1 MEIIKRRN
9 RFSLKENY
17 GELLKDKLD
26 YEFVAVFSDDNLR
39 ADVLPYTREDI
50 DEKYLDFINDDV
62 LYHFKDIENMND
74 LEYLIS
80 DEVLDN
86 SNHYAD
92 FRAVIGIKVIN
103 TETGNYEIFPHLDD
117 DDFNNPS
124 NFIELIDEYQRVNN
138 QHDGVLIFNKKPI
151 KSVYILSCKNHDRHN
166 RGGLSYSHYNN
177 HEIYDCID
185 VYKNCKI
192 DNDTHEIRINEQ
204 LYTEH
209 SYIDKFLDDV
219 KDVVSMYP
227 DVEISRFDSEVF
239 DIALEKPTPVKN
251 TSRIIRQMAEVGNP
265 EYTFLDMDYKDS
277 YLKEP
282 SQVLKPVYNEGGKN
296 IPVIIECLSA
306 NSESLNEYTII
317 GHHEDV
323 EAFTKTQA
331 FHDLYNNERYA
342 TTRLVKMFNGLVRLH
357 LSDVTTTFS
366 NTLRGSNDV
375 TLENEFL
382 RTLYKDNKENNDV
395 WDLVPQYM
403 DNNKHMVNVKF
414 SFNHGKIV
422 FNNGIVDFENIKDVN
437 MFYTILDVKYDFES
451 SFNGFIENYHNILYR
466 MRDFSNKSTRDKLDN
481 GTFRNLLEN
490 I

>member
-1 MEIIKRRN
+1 MEIIKSRN

-26 YEFVAVFSDDNLR
+26 YEFVAVFSDDNLK

-50 DEKYLDFINDDV
+50 DEKYPDFINDDV

-80 DEVLDN
+80 DEVLN
-86 SNHYAD
+86 YHTL
-92 FRAVIGIKVIN
+92 FRPAIGIKIIN
-103 TETGNYEIFPHLDD
+103 TETGNYEIYPHLDD
-117 DDFNNPS
+117 EDFNNPS
-124 NFIELIDEYQRVNN
+124 NFIELIDEYQKINN
-138 QHDGVLIFNKKPI
+138 QHDGTLIFNKKPI
-151 KSVYILSCKNHDRHN
+151 KSVYILSCKSHKRYN
-166 RGGLSYSHYNN
+166 RNGISYDHYNSYGIN
-177 HEIYDCID
+177 DCID

-219 KDVVSMYP
+219 KNVVSMYP
-227 DVEISRFDSEVF
+227 DIKISPLGSKVF

-331 FHDLYNNERYA
+331 FHDLYNNERYV

-366 NTLRGSNDV
+366 NTLRGSNDIMF
-375 TLENEFL
+375 EEEFL
-382 RTLYKDNKENNDV
+382 KTLYKDNKENNI

-403 DNNKHMVNVKF
+403 DNNKYMVDVKF

-437 MFYTILDVKYDFES
+437 MFYMIFDVKDDFDTS
-451 SFNGFIENYHNILYR
+451 LDGFVGNYHNVLYR
-466 MRDFSNKSTRDKLDN
+466 ISDFANKSTREKLN
-481 GTFRNLLEN
+481 NETFRNLLEN
-490 I
+490 V

>member
-1 MEIIKRRN
+1 MEIIKSRK

-26 YEFVAVFSDDNLR
+26 YEFVAVFSDDNLK

-50 DEKYLDFINDDV
+50 DEKYPDFINDDI

-80 DEVLDN
+80 DEVLN
-86 SNHYAD
+86 YHTL
-92 FRAVIGIKVIN
+92 FRPAIGIKIIN
-103 TETGNYEIFPHLDD
+103 TETGNYEIYPHLDD

-124 NFIELIDEYQRVNN
+124 NFIELIDEYQKVSN
-138 QHDGVLIFNKKPI
+138 QHNGVLVFNKKPI
-151 KSVYILSCKNHDRHN
+151 KSVYILSCKSHKRYN
-166 RGGLSYSHYNN
+166 RNGISYDHYNSYGIN
-177 HEIYDCID
+177 DCID

-219 KDVVSMYP
+219 KNVVSMYP
-227 DVEISRFDSEVF
+227 DIKISPLGSKVF

-306 NSESLNEYTII
+306 NSENLNEYTII

-366 NTLRGSNDV
+366 NTLRGSNDIM
-375 TLENEFL
+375 LEEEFL
-382 RTLYKDNKENNDV
+382 KTLYKDNKENNI

-403 DNNKHMVNVKF
+403 DNNKYMVDVKF

-437 MFYTILDVKYDFES
+437 MFYIIFDIKDDFDTSLD
-451 SFNGFIENYHNILYR
+451 GFVGNYHNVLYR
-466 MRDFSNKSTRDKLDN
+466 ISDFANKSTREKLN
-481 GTFRNLLEN
+481 NETFRNLLEN